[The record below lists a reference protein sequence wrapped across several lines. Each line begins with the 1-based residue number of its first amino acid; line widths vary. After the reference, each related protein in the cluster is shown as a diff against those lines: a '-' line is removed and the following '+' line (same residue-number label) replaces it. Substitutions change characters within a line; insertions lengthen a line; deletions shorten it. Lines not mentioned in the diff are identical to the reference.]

1 MGRLE
6 GKTAL
11 VTGGASGIGEAI
23 CRRLSQEGAWVA
35 VADLNEVKGVKL
47 ARELGKGSL
56 FVKLDVTQ
64 EAEWQTAIDTV
75 TSQFG
80 GLDILVN
87 NAGMM
92 KPGTIEDATLA
103 DWRAAMTVNG
113 EGVFLGCKAAIGSMK
128 TRGADQA
135 PAAIVNVASTMAIRA
150 QPMHAVYSATKAA
163 VQMLSKSAAVHC
175 ARAGYRIR
183 INCVL
188 PGAIDTELLRGNIK
202 PGQTEDDYFTTLK
215 ARYPTGRIGT
225 PADIA
230 NGVVFLVS
238 DDADFMTGADLLLD
252 GGSTA

>member
-35 VADLNEVKGVKL
+35 VADLNEAKGVKL

-64 EAEWQTAIDTV
+64 EAEWQAAIETV
-75 TSQFG
+75 TAQFG

-92 KPGTIEDATLA
+92 KPGSIEDATLE
-103 DWRAAMTVNG
+103 DWRTAMTVNG
-113 EGVFLGCKAAIGSMK
+113 EGVFLGCKAAVAAMK
-128 TRGADQA
+128 VRTADQSQG
-135 PAAIVNVASTMAIRA
+135 AIINIASVMGFRA
-150 QPMHAVYSATKAA
+150 QPMHVCYSATKAA
-163 VQMLSKSAAVHC
+163 VRMITKSVAIHC
-175 ARAGYRIR
+175 AKAGYRIR
-183 INCVL
+183 VNCVL

-202 PGQTEDDYFTTLK
+202 PGQTEADYFANLK
-215 ARYPTGRIGT
+215 QRYPTGRIGT
-225 PADIA
+225 PKDIA
-230 NGVVFLVS
+230 DGVVFLAS
-238 DDADFMTGADLLLD
+238 EDSDFMTATDLLID
-252 GGSTA
+252 GGSSA

>member
-35 VADLNEVKGVKL
+35 VADLNEIKGVKL

-64 EAEWQTAIDTV
+64 EAEWQTAIETV

-103 DWRAAMTVNG
+103 DWRSAMTVNG

-135 PAAIVNVASTMAIRA
+135 PAAIVNVASIA
-150 QPMHAVYSATKAA
+150 
-163 VQMLSKSAAVHC
+163 
-175 ARAGYRIR
+175 
-183 INCVL
+183 
-188 PGAIDTELLRGNIK
+188 
-202 PGQTEDDYFTTLK
+202 GQTGSDPRAAD
-215 ARYPTGRIGT
+215 ARGLQRHQGRRADAVEVRSRPLRARRLPHPHQLRAARRDRHGT
-225 PADIA
+225 PARQHQARPNRGRLFHRI
-230 NGVVFLVS
+230 
-238 DDADFMTGADLLLD
+238 
-252 GGSTA
+252 